1 MNAQEKMEMQV
12 AEEQDGS
19 ALVQLPADMLP
30 QEDPQEQKEEQK
42 PDPVKA
48 SDQDDQDDQDDRDD
62 EQDDDPEREAIRA
75 ARREERRLKKQLHR
89 EKARESNHLIN
100 ALKKQNQEL
109 AERLAKVEKTTT
121 GAEMA
126 RMEKAI
132 EDAQVQEEY
141 AKMKLKEAIATQD
154 GEAAVQAQELLFQ
167 ARSKRESLQHYKTN
181 AEKQFT
187 APKQNINVPDPVV
200 QKMAVDWMQ
209 RNNWYDP
216 HARDLDSRIA
226 KSIDEKLT
234 EEGFDPASQDY
245 WDELDER
252 LKKYIPHRYNQDND
266 SKPSFRNP
274 RPRSVVT
281 SSGREATS
289 GNKATEYRL
298 TPDRVAAMKE
308 AGMWE
313 NLELRNKMIRK
324 FAEFDRQN
332 KGRG

>member
-1 MNAQEKMEMQV
+1 MNPTDKMEMQV

-19 ALVQLPADMLP
+19 AVVHLPSEMLP
-30 QEDPQEQKEEQK
+30 ETEEQSEK
-42 PDPVKA
+42 VEA
-48 SDQDDQDDQDDRDD
+48 SVNSRESDDSNDDSD
-62 EQDDDPEREAIRA
+62 ENMSDISEDDPEREAIRA

-109 AERLAKVEKTTT
+109 AERLARVEKSTT

-141 AKMKLKEAIATQD
+141 AKMKLREAIAGQD
-154 GEAAVQAQELLFQ
+154 GEGAVQAQEMLYQ
-167 ARSKRESLQHYKTN
+167 ARSKRESLQHYKAN
-181 AEKQFT
+181 AEKQFS

-209 RNNWYDP
+209 KNSWYDP
-216 HARDLDSRIA
+216 HARDVDSRIA

-234 EEGFDPASQDY
+234 EEGYDPSSPDY
-245 WDELDER
+245 WEELDDR

-266 SKPSFRNP
+266 KPSFRNQ

-281 SSGREATS
+281 SSGREASS
-289 GNKATEYRL
+289 GGKATEYRV

-308 AGMWE
+308 AGMWD

-332 KGRG
+332 KGRS